1 MSEEQNVEI
10 DKIVQSFLEEG
21 MLILLNLEY
30 ADKEILMQNIGKKF
44 LNYLFKN
51 QYNEE
56 KIENSFSKDEFI
68 YVTSRFNDNTK
79 ELILSLL
86 KKNVKK

>member
-30 ADKEILMQNIGKKF
+30 ADKEILMQNIGKNF
-44 LNYLFKN
+44 
-51 QYNEE
+51 
-56 KIENSFSKDEFI
+56 
-68 YVTSRFNDNTK
+68 
-79 ELILSLL
+79 
-86 KKNVKK
+86 